1 MKISDVLTE
10 LEVEME
16 EPQNQRDK
24 RVEELWRKLDPAG
37 HGELDFKGLQK
48 GLRRIDHRK
57 PIDPPSRTLDRLAHE
72 CDFQP

>member
-1 MKISDVLTE
+1 MRVSDVVSE
-10 LEVEME
+10 LEMKME
-16 EPQNQRDK
+16 EPQNQRDQ

-57 PIDPPSRTLDRLAHE
+57 KLLLAGMGDTE
-72 CDFQP
+72 LILSTQL